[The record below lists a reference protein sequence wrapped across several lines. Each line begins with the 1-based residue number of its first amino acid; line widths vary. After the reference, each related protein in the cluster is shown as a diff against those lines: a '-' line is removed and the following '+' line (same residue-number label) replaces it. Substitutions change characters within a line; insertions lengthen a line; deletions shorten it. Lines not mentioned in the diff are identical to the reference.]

1 MKFLEVVLMVVVI
14 IELLFIVK
22 SLKLIKMIN
31 ELLEDREKTISKQRV
46 EITILKEKLKI
57 GSEDF

>member
-57 GSEDF
+57 GSEDL

>member
-57 GSEDF
+57 GSEDI